1 MTFSPIIKKSF
12 GPKREQTITT
22 ICSFARISGDCIL
35 IEASFEQMVI
45 GEIVDLQQNA
55 FQIISKNR
63 LHIFSIDGYFLR
75 KKWCTCS
82 VNWCNS
88 ANRGYLCYIHVN
100 KRLCLAVQQTM

>member
-55 FQIISKNR
+55 FQIISNTDYTSLVSMDTFCAKNGVHAA
-63 LHIFSIDGYFLR
+63 LIGVILQIVDIGAIYMPINDF
-75 KKWCTCS
+75 
-82 VNWCNS
+82 V
-88 ANRGYLCYIHVN
+88 
-100 KRLCLAVQQTM
+100 